1 MERPLVRNRDISRI
15 PDAVTAG
22 TERAAPR
29 GDSRS
34 HADRCP
40 ERPAGMLLDSRFR
53 ASISVLEASTCSWR
67 FPRARRVAALYSPE
81 ISGRAGF
88 NALGA
93 AAQSKGVTLQWIE
106 LRRADDLDSSLAAMG
121 QARPTAMLAF
131 AVRTDQLIG
140 LVEITA
146 KNRLP
151 MVYAFREAVEAG
163 GLISFGPESTDL
175 WRGAANYVDI
185 SKHAGRVKSER
196 VLL

>member
-1 MERPLVRNRDISRI
+1 
-15 PDAVTAG
+15 
-22 TERAAPR
+22 
-29 GDSRS
+29 
-34 HADRCP
+34 
-40 ERPAGMLLDSRFR
+40 
-53 ASISVLEASTCSWR
+53 
-67 FPRARRVAALYSPE
+67 
-81 ISGRAGF
+81 
-88 NALGA
+88 
-93 AAQSKGVTLQWIE
+93 
-106 LRRADDLDSSLAAMG
+106 
-121 QARPTAMLAF
+121 MLAF

-163 GLISFGPESTDL
+163 GLMSFGPESTDL